1 MKFLENKFARV
12 LSIVLVVQAIV
23 LHTAV
28 SRPERTP
35 AMRPLAQF
43 PAAIAGWRAVQ
54 EVPIEPEVLDQ
65 LKADDTLN
73 RLYLDPA
80 SKIDI
85 DLFIGFFKTQR
96 EGQSPHSP
104 KNCLPG
110 NGWQPIET
118 GLVPIQVPGRAEPIV
133 ANRYV
138 ASHGDDKAV
147 VIYWYQSHNR
157 IVASEYSAK
166 FWLIADSI
174 RYHRSDTALVKIVVP
189 VVSDNAQAA
198 TAMGVSF
205 VEAMFPDLL
214 RQLPK

>member
-1 MKFLENKFARV
+1 MRFLENKFARV
-12 LSIVLVVQAIV
+12 LSIVLLAQAIL

-28 SRPERTP
+28 SRPEHVP

-43 PAAIAGWRAVQ
+43 PGAIAGWRAVQ
-54 EVPIEPEVLDQ
+54 DVPIEPEVLDQ

-80 SKIDI
+80 GKTDI

-110 NGWQPIET
+110 NGWEPVET

-138 ASHGDDKAV
+138 ASHGNDKAV

-174 RYHRSDTALVKIVVP
+174 RYHRSDTALVKVVAP
-189 VVSDNAQAA
+189 VVSDDIEAA
-198 TAMGVSF
+198 TAKGISF
-205 VEAMFPDLL
+205 VEAIFPDLL
-214 RQLPK
+214 HRLPE